1 MTVYLW
7 AKAAF
12 LAAAFLALTGC
23 HHQML
28 LRTSIV
34 RSNFIFAAT
43 VQQVGSSGVPDFFRA
58 RRETLTVH
66 VTRAFTAEFQE
77 FVGQT
82 VTIRLLA
89 DSPVKTRSVHGGED
103 LIFLA
108 NPLFYGDTLAVEAEA
123 RKPSATLEQQV
134 SERPELLLAD
144 RVRSAEVIV
153 YGTVEA
159 LENLPPTKQV
169 SDFEHDPQWVKATVN
184 IRNVIRGGDRK
195 QIDVFFPASRDLVW
209 YTAPRFR
216 VRQSG
221 TWLLHRTA
229 LGGGRKEAAF
239 VALHPLDFLEGNT
252 PAERVRLLART
263 NPYAASGT
271 KPEGLR

>member
-23 HHQML
+23 HHHML

-43 VQQVGSSGVPDFFRA
+43 VQQVGGSGAPDFFRA
-58 RRETLTVH
+58 RRETLTVR

-89 DSPVKTRSVHGGED
+89 DSPVKTRSVHGGEN

-153 YGTVEA
+153 YGTVRSTPEPSSDGTGQRLRARSSVGQSHGEHPQCHSRWRSEA
-159 LENLPPTKQV
+159 DRRVLP
-169 SDFEHDPQWVKATVN
+169 
-184 IRNVIRGGDRK
+184 RK
-195 QIDVFFPASRDLVW
+195 PRLRLVHRAAIPRAPVRHLAFAPDGSRRRTQKRPPL
-209 YTAPRFR
+209 
-216 VRQSG
+216 
-221 TWLLHRTA
+221 WLCI
-229 LGGGRKEAAF
+229 
-239 VALHPLDFLEGNT
+239 PDFLEGNT
-252 PAERVRLLART
+252 PAETVRLLART
-263 NPYAASGT
+263 NPYAASST
-271 KPEGLR
+271 KPEG